1 MSVPGRLDLALD
13 HLDRVQSFHGR
24 IDARVAVVFALDVG
38 MAAITVTNL
47 PKSVLHTC
55 LAIPAIVALGCIAA
69 SLVFLMMT
77 SYSHL
82 ATKSR
87 PSLLYF
93 GDIARLS
100 SADYVKSATQATDAD
115 LLDDALCQIWRNSE
129 IVQVK
134 FARTQRAF
142 FLTCAAAVLW
152 LAFLLALTIRNGALP
167 ALGGAGG

>member
-1 MSVPGRLDLALD
+1 MSVADRLGFALD

-24 IDARVAVVFALDVG
+24 IDARVAVLFALDVG

-47 PKSVLHTC
+47 PKSVVHTC
-55 LAIPAIVALGCIAA
+55 LMIPAIGALACIMA
-69 SLVFLMMT
+69 SLVCLVMT

-82 ATKSR
+82 ERKGR

-100 SADYVKSATQATDAD
+100 SADYVKSATEATEAD

-129 IVQVK
+129 IVQAK
-134 FARTQRAF
+134 F
-142 FLTCAAAVLW
+142 V
-152 LAFLLALTIRNGALP
+152 
-167 ALGGAGG
+167 

>member
-1 MSVPGRLDLALD
+1 MSVADRLGLALD

-24 IDARVAVVFALDVG
+24 IDARVAVLFALDVG

-47 PKSVLHTC
+47 PKSVLQTC
-55 LAIPAIVALGCIAA
+55 LAIPAIWALACITA
-69 SLVFLMMT
+69 SLVCLIMT

-82 ATKSR
+82 TTKNE

-100 SADYVKSATQATDAD
+100 STDYVKSAAEATEAH

-129 IVQVK
+129 IVQAK
-134 FARTQRAF
+134 FMRTQRAF
-142 FLTCAAAVLW
+142 FLTSAAAVIW
-152 LAFLLALTIRNGALP
+152 LTSLLALTVQNGALP
-167 ALGGAGG
+167 ALSGGAG